1 MPFDAKSLV
10 EAAARA
16 NVSNVKTY
24 DAMCQHE
31 LSKFADALD
40 GDVAIACTQESR
52 LLGEAASDSPK
63 VSTVRFFNI
72 REKAGW
78 SKEASFAT
86 PKIAALIAEAMLPE
100 PEPTT
105 QVSYQ
110 SAGQTLIIGA
120 AKDALPV
127 AEALKESVGVNVLL
141 TDADGDLP
149 SARDFAIVSGATVS
163 VKGWLGAFEVSWQQ
177 ANPIDLDAC
186 TRCNACIKACP
197 ENAIDFTYQI
207 DLDKCKSHR
216 TCVSACGDVQ
226 AIDFSRAANAAA
238 RTAKFD
244 VVLNLTEQRLF
255 TQHQTPQ
262 GYFAPGNEPIARL
275 KAIAEIAA
283 LKGEFEKPKFFNY
296 KSNICAH
303 SRNKK
308 TGCTQCIDV
317 CSTKAIAP
325 KGDHIEVT
333 PQLCMGCGA
342 CTTVCPSGALTYVY
356 PRVADVGVKLKTL
369 LRTYA
374 NAGGRDATILFHDAG
389 QGAAAIAELSK
400 RGDGLPAHTIPVAL
414 HHPAS
419 AGLDVWL
426 GAFAYGAAGVSVLL
440 TEDIAPEYADA
451 LKAQAGIANSVLA
464 ALGYQDSRV
473 EVLSAMDVSSPPPWR
488 GRVPAGRERGK
499 IDDALNVDRPS
510 PSPVAL
516 RHPLPSR
523 ERGSGPDPL
532 QASAHALWS
541 SPRGLAV
548 REAATFNLTNDK
560 RGTLDAVFEHLLKHA
575 PTPKTVIA
583 LSNGAPYGEI
593 KVNADKCTMCL
604 ACVGACPEGA
614 LADNPEKPQLRF
626 IESKCVQCG
635 LCEKTCPES
644 AITLLPQLNLAPE
657 AKKPRVLNEAEI
669 AGCTRCG
676 KPLGTKQMIETML
689 SKLSGHSM
697 FADPKALQR
706 LRMCADCRVVDL
718 YSEEKPA
725 DIRDV

>member
-1 MPFDAKSLV
+1 MSKQVHLCSCNRTIPHDANALRDTALKAGV
-10 EAAARA
+10 G
-16 NVSNVKTY
+16 NVHTY
-24 DAMCQHE
+24 DAMCQRE
-31 LSKFADALD
+31 LGAFADSLD

-63 VSTVRFFNI
+63 VSTIRFFNI

-78 SKEASFAT
+78 SSDASFAT
-86 PKIAALIAEAMLPE
+86 PKIAALIAEALLPE

-105 QVSYQ
+105 QVSYK
-110 SAGQTLIIGA
+110 SAGQTLIIGPSNE
-120 AKDALPV
+120 AL
-127 AEALKESVGVNVLL
+127 AFADALKESVGVNVLSTDVNAEL
-141 TDADGDLP
+141 TAT
-149 SARDFAIVSGATVS
+149 RDFPVVSGANVA

-186 TRCNACIKACP
+186 TRCNACVRACP
-197 ENAIDFTYQI
+197 ENAIDLSYQI

-216 TCVSACGDVQ
+216 TCVSVCGEAQ
-226 AIDFSRAANAAA
+226 AIDFARSASASSRS
-238 RTAKFD
+238 AKFD
-244 VVLNLTEQRLF
+244 VVVNLTEQRLF
-255 TQHQTPQ
+255 PQHQPPQ
-262 GYFAPGNEPIARL
+262 GYFAPGTDPIARL
-275 KAIAEIAA
+275 KAVAEIAS
-283 LKGEFEKPKFFNY
+283 LQGEFEKPKFFNY
-296 KSNICAH
+296 KANICAH

-333 PQLCMGCGA
+333 PQLCRGCGA

-356 PRVADVGVKLKTL
+356 PRVSDLGGRLKTL

-374 NAGGRDATILFHDAG
+374 NAGGRDATLLFHDME
-389 QGAAAIAELSK
+389 QGSETIATLARK
-400 RGDGLPAHTIPVAL
+400 HDGLPAHTIPVAL
-414 HHPAS
+414 HHPSA

-426 GAFAYGAAGVSVLL
+426 GAIAYGATGVNVLL
-440 TEDIAPEYADA
+440 TENIAPQYRAA
-451 LKAQAGIANSVLA
+451 LAAQAGIANTVLA
-464 ALGYQDSRV
+464 ALGYQDCVVRIVDETQVAAASWQ
-473 EVLSAMDVSSPPPWR
+473 SS
-488 GRVPAGRERGK
+488 
-499 IDDALNVDRPS
+499 
-510 PSPVAL
+510 
-516 RHPLPSR
+516 
-523 ERGSGPDPL
+523 
-532 QASAHALWS
+532 
-541 SPRGLAV
+541 RGLAV
-548 REAATFNLTNDK
+548 REAATFNLTNEK

-575 PTPKTVIA
+575 PTPKKVIA
-583 LSNGAPYGEI
+583 LAVGSPYGEI

-635 LCEKTCPES
+635 LCEKTCPEA
-644 AITLLPQLNLAPE
+644 AISLIPQLNLAPE

-689 SKLSGHSM
+689 GKLSGHSM
-697 FADPKALQR
+697 FADPKALAR

-725 DIRDV
+725 DIRDTP